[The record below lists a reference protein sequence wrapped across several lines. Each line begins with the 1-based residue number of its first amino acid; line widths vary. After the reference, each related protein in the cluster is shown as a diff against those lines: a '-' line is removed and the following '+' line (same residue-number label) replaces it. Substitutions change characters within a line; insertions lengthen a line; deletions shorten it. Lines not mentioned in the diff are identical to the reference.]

1 MIEVKNDNF
10 ADLLI
15 IVDMQNDF
23 IDGSLGSK
31 EAQEILPGVINRV
44 NEYVDA
50 DIPIAFT
57 RDTHPKNY
65 LNTFE
70 GKHLPVK
77 HCIKGTDGWLIAD
90 ALNQAVCLDNAI
102 ITDALNQA
110 VCLDDDNIIFIDKP
124 TFAYMNWPQ
133 VFNTI
138 AERFERGIYSV
149 ELCGLCTDICVISN
163 ALVIRGWYH
172 DMPIRVNA
180 DLCAGVTPERHKAAL
195 TVMQSCQI
203 DVINADKYFDN

>member
-90 ALNQAVCLDNAI
+90 ALNQAVCLD
-102 ITDALNQA
+102 
-110 VCLDDDNIIFIDKP
+110 DDSIIFIDKP

-172 DMPIRVNA
+172 DMSIRVNA

-203 DVINADKYFDN
+203 DVINADK